1 MKKQVFINLPVADL
15 KKSMDFYT
23 AIGFQNNPQF
33 TDNTAACMVISE
45 EIFVMLLTH
54 KKFSEFIKK
63 EIADSK
69 KTAEVINAL
78 SMQNNEEVNKFV
90 DKAIAAG
97 GNEPIEAKDY
107 VFMFQR
113 SIEDPDGH
121 IWEVFYMDMSKIP
134 AQ

>member
-1 MKKQVFINLPVADL
+1 VLDKLGFEEFSKRWKETYD
-15 KKSMDFYT
+15 SMIQSGSTKLGLIPGVYPDDPPLIMP
-23 AIGFQNNPQF
+23 A
-33 TDNTAACMVISE
+33 
-45 EIFVMLLTH
+45 
-54 KKFSEFIKK
+54 K
-63 EIADSK
+63 
-69 KTAEVINAL
+69 INAL

-107 VFMFQR
+107 GFMFQR

>member
-1 MKKQVFINLPVADL
+1 MKKQVFINLPVTDL

-33 TDNTAACMVISE
+33 TDDTAACMFISE
-45 EIFVMLLTH
+45 EIYVMLLTH

-69 KTAEVINAL
+69 KTTEVINAL
-78 SMQNNEEVNKFV
+78 SMQNNDEVNEFA

-97 GNEPIEAKDY
+97 GIEPVEAKDY
-107 VFMFQR
+107 GFMYQR
-113 SIEDPDGH
+113 SVEDPDGH

>member
-1 MKKQVFINLPVADL
+1 
-15 KKSMDFYT
+15 MDFYT

-107 VFMFQR
+107 GFMFQR